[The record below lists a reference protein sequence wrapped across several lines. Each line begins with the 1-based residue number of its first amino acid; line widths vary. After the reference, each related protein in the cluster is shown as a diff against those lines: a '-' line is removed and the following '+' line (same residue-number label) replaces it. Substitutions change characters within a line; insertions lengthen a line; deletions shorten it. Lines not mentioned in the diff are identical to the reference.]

1 MIKHAGSVIIQAA
14 SISNAV
20 RESRAESTKPQPMT
34 EDVFACVVLTGSPR
48 QVDKKRLILPA
59 ISAHTPC
66 FKFNLT
72 IFLPTVRIILPPPSA
87 VPMPL
92 SANRAALSIRKYKN
106 LCRLVSRGA
115 LQAYCNKKDTD
126 KFLTVLC
133 AVHERHEHRA

>member
-1 MIKHAGSVIIQAA
+1 MIKHAGNVIIQAA

-20 RESRAESTKPQPMT
+20 RESRAESTKPHPMT

-72 IFLPTVRIILPPPSA
+72 IFLPTVRIIQPPPSA
-87 VPMPL
+87 VPHAIVSEQS
-92 SANRAALSIRKYKN
+92 SAVHTGIQKSVPACEPG
-106 LCRLVSRGA
+106 LCRLIATRKI
-115 LQAYCNKKDTD
+115 LIN
-126 KFLTVLC
+126 F
-133 AVHERHEHRA
+133 